1 MVAGLNAQLEWV
13 HVGSYYLD
21 QANQF
26 GKYPGHGLW
35 NLRMSMALGA
45 DASLFLRAMN
55 LADKRHADSASQ
67 SNAAGGLYAP
77 GLPRTVYAGIQA
89 RW

>member
-1 MVAGLNAQLEWV
+1 
-13 HVGSYYLD
+13 
-21 QANQF
+21 
-26 GKYPGHGLW
+26 
-35 NLRMSMALGA
+35 
-45 DASLFLRAMN
+45 LRAMN
-55 LADKRHADSASQ
+55 LADKRYADSASQ